1 MNSDIITGKTTEHL
15 VPLEGTKFF
24 IHSQMR
30 EDFLKLQKK
39 ASEAGFDLQI
49 ISAFRD
55 YERQLKIWNA
65 KARGERALMD
75 DFGSPLAYQ
84 VLTPTEIMFSILR
97 WSALP
102 GASRHHWGSDI
113 DVFDANKQNA
123 EDVQL
128 TPKECEGDGPAARLH
143 DWLDE
148 QINNNESFGF
158 FRPYA
163 SDKGGV
169 SPERWHLSYW
179 PISQDVYK
187 SYTIELFQKNIEDS
201 SIELKEIVLENL
213 TTIYQRY
220 LQNVDSPHF

>member
-1 MNSDIITGKTTEHL
+1 
-15 VPLEGTKFF
+15 
-24 IHSQMR
+24 MR
-30 EDFLKLQKK
+30 EDFLRLQKK
-39 ASEAGFDLQI
+39 ALQAGFDLQI
-49 ISAFRD
+49 TSAFRD
-55 YERQLKIWNA
+55 YERQLKIWNT

-75 DFGSPLAYQ
+75 DFGSPLVYQ

-113 DVFDANKQNA
+113 DIFDGSKQKV

-128 TPKECEGDGPAARLH
+128 TPQECEGDGPAAKLH

-158 FRPYA
+158 YRPYA

-179 PISQDVYK
+179 PISQEIYK
-187 SYTIELFQKNIEDS
+187 SYTMELFQKNIEDS

-213 TTIYQRY
+213 ITIYQRY
-220 LQNVDSPHF
+220 LMNVDSPHF

>member
-1 MNSDIITGKTTEHL
+1 MNIDILLGKTTEHL
-15 VPLEGTKFF
+15 VPLEGTKFL

-30 EDFLKLQKK
+30 EDFLRLQKK
-39 ASEAGFDLQI
+39 ALQAGFDLQI
-49 ISAFRD
+49 TSAFRD
-55 YERQLKIWNA
+55 YERQLKIWNT

-75 DFGSPLAYQ
+75 DFGSPLVYQ

-113 DVFDANKQNA
+113 DIFDGSKQKV

-128 TPKECEGDGPAARLH
+128 TPQECEGDGPAAKLH

-158 FRPYA
+158 YRPYA

-179 PISQDVYK
+179 PISQEIYK
-187 SYTIELFQKNIEDS
+187 SYTMELFQKNIEDS

-213 TTIYQRY
+213 ITIYQRY
-220 LQNVDSPHF
+220 LMNVDSPHF

>member
-1 MNSDIITGKTTEHL
+1 MNFDIITGKTTEHL
-15 VPLEGTKFF
+15 VPLEGTKFL

-30 EDFLKLQKK
+30 EDFLRLQQK

-55 YERQLKIWNA
+55 YERQLRIWNA

-75 DFGSPLAYQ
+75 DFGSPLVYQ

-113 DVFDANKQNA
+113 DVFDANKQKA

-128 TPKECEGDGPAARLH
+128 NPQECEGDGPAARLH
-143 DWLDE
+143 NWLDE
-148 QINNNESFGF
+148 QMNINESFGF
-158 FRPYA
+158 YRPYA

-179 PISQDVYK
+179 PVSEGISK
-187 SYTIELFQKNIEDS
+187 SYTMELLQKNIENS
-201 SIELKEIVLENL
+201 SLELKEIVLENL
-213 TTIYQRY
+213 PTIYQRY
-220 LQNVDSPHF
+220 LMNVDSPRF